1 MDSAFSF
8 LPSFLTVSKL
18 FPDTLFLVGLIFF
31 FAGLC
36 GELCWTQ
43 WRLPRITGYGAVGL
57 IVGPAGLDI
66 LDSSLLK
73 EATLL
78 MSIALSLLLF
88 ELGSRLSFR
97 WIRMN
102 PWLVITSFT
111 EAILTF
117 CAVLLLLKIMR
128 FETTTAMIAA
138 SIAIATSPT
147 MMVQLKSE
155 LKSEG
160 QVTER
165 LLMLAAL
172 NSMYSIVFCKLASVC
187 LRQEY
192 YGNVLATIAEPL
204 YFIVGSVVLAFVLAH
219 CCKFLYRR
227 FNMQDEYAFVMLIG
241 LILIAL
247 SLVTVLKLSITL
259 TMLTAGIIYKNLD
272 DRPKLWPTHFGT
284 AGWLL
289 AVILFL
295 AAPLSFEWKFV
306 AIGGLGAFALVVVRF
321 GAKLISV
328 LAFAK
333 PSGLSIKQAFS
344 LGIGLTPMSALAYLL
359 VEETYWLYP
368 SLDPTLR
375 AMMQCAIVFL
385 QIFSPLLVHWAL
397 SLSGE
402 RRQ

>member
-1 MDSAFSF
+1 MNSAFSF
-8 LPSFLTVSKL
+8 LPSFLTFSER
-18 FPDTLFLVGLIFF
+18 FPDTLFSVGLVFF
-31 FAGLC
+31 IAGLC
-36 GELCWTQ
+36 GEVCWML

-66 LDSSLLK
+66 LDSSLVT

-78 MSIALSLLLF
+78 MNIALSLLIF

-97 WIRMN
+97 WIRTN
-102 PWLVITSFT
+102 PWLVITSLT
-111 EAILTF
+111 EAMLTF
-117 CAVLLLLKIMR
+117 CAVFLLLHLMR
-128 FETTTAMIAA
+128 FETTIAMIAA
-138 SIAIATSPT
+138 SIAISTSPT

-172 NSMYSIVFCKLASVC
+172 NSMYAIVIAKLASVC

-204 YFIVGSVVLAFVLAH
+204 YFIVGSVLLAFVLARS
-219 CCKFLYRR
+219 CRFLYRR
-227 FNMQDEYAFVMLIG
+227 FNIRDEHSFVMLIG
-241 LILIAL
+241 LILLAL
-247 SLVTVLKLSITL
+247 SLITVLKLSITL
-259 TMLTAGIIYKNLD
+259 TMLVAGIIYKNID
-272 DRPKLWPTHFGT
+272 DRPQLWPTHFGT

-306 AIGGLGAFALVVVRF
+306 AMGGLGALALVVIRF
-321 GAKLISV
+321 GAKLVSV
-328 LAFAK
+328 MAFAK
-333 PSGLSIKQAFS
+333 PSGLSVKQAFS
-344 LGIGLTPMSALAYLL
+344 LGISLMPMSALAYLL
-359 VEETYWLYP
+359 VEETYRLYP
-368 SLDPTLR
+368 DLDPILR
-375 AMMQCAIVFL
+375 AIMQCAIVFL
-385 QIFSPLLVHWAL
+385 QIFSPLLVHL
-397 SLSGE
+397 GFSLSGE